1 MKKIILV
8 CVLSLVCTGC
18 VANKIATKDDLYRLN
33 SNTSEEIIEIK
44 DRMVSLENTLDDL
57 KYQSE
62 ANRKELGKLHDMLKK
77 QDEKT
82 AKQIQ
87 KMQGDM
93 DAQSASFDKKT
104 DLILD
109 TVNEEYKRL
118 VAKVHSLEKPNSEEY
133 ETGTYHTVQK
143 GESLSKIA
151 TKYGVSVE
159 RVMSSNEI
167 SDPNKIKVNQKIFI
181 PERGY

>member
-8 CVLSLVCTGC
+8 CVLSMMCTGC
-18 VANKIATKDDLYRLN
+18 AATKIATKDDLYRLN
-33 SNTSEEIIEIK
+33 SNTSEEIIDIK
-44 DRMVSLENTLDDL
+44 DRMLSLENTLDDL

-62 ANRKELGKLHDMLKK
+62 ANRKELGKLHAMLKQQRSENSK
-77 QDEKT
+77 QL
-82 AKQIQ
+82 Q
-87 KMQGDM
+87 KVQGEI
-93 DAQSASFDKKT
+93 ASQKVSFDKKT

-133 ETGTYHTVQK
+133 ETGSYHTVQK

-151 TKYGVSVE
+151 SKYGVSVE

-167 SDPNKIKVNQKIFI
+167 SDPNKIRVNQKIFI